1 MREDPVNGPGG
12 GKAVTILVPQYRTP
26 ELTRLCLRSI
36 RKYTDMDKVRIV
48 VIDTGSNDASLDYLR
63 SLSWITLIERRPVT
77 GESPANA
84 HAGALDLGLAVTDTP
99 YILSIHTDT
108 IVVRRGW
115 IELLTGRLEQG
126 DDIAGVGSWKLEQ
139 KPPLRALA
147 KRLER
152 AWQRGV
158 WYPLFRR
165 GEGEP
170 EGLGKNYYY
179 LRSHCAMYRTDL
191 LRRYTN
197 GFYDG
202 DEVAGKVL
210 HGKLEKQ
217 GFRLVFIPS
226 DQLVPY
232 MRHLNHATMILNPEI
247 AGRRTGS
254 RREYR
259 RIMKELKRLNYRQLL
274 QDDALDS
281 DPV

>member
-1 MREDPVNGPGG
+1 MNGSGERQL
-12 GKAVTILVPQYRTP
+12 VTILIPQYRTP

-36 RKYTDMDKVRIV
+36 RKYTDMDKVRVV
-48 VIDTGSNDASLDYLR
+48 VIDTHSNDASLDYLR
-63 SLSWITLIERRPVT
+63 SLSWITLIERKPVA

-84 HAGALDLGLAVTDTP
+84 HAGALDLGLAVTQTP
-99 YILSIHTDT
+99 YVLSIHSDT
-108 IVVRRGW
+108 IVARRGW
-115 IELLTGRLEQG
+115 LELLIDRLETG

-147 KRLER
+147 KKLER
-152 AWQRGV
+152 AWQRRV
-158 WYPLFRR
+158 WYPLFGRE
-165 GEGEP
+165 EGEL

-179 LRSHCAMYRTDL
+179 LRSHCAMYRTEL

-210 HGKLEKQ
+210 HGKLEEQ
-217 GFRLVFIPS
+217 GFKLMFIPS
-226 DQLVPY
+226 DELVPY

-247 AGRRTGS
+247 AGRGTGS
-254 RREYR
+254 RKEYR
-259 RIMKELKRLNYRQLL
+259 RIMKELQSLNYRQLL

-281 DPV
+281 DLA